1 MFKNPF
7 KTAMIYSLM
16 MISTL
21 SLSAASEITS
31 LADIIRTAREQ
42 NVLTQSI
49 LKNYLMV
56 GMENNFK
63 NTPQTLKTEIAQ
75 YEKNMDFL
83 DESAVSKKAFKNI
96 EAVRALWEPVKKILA
111 QPESLAN
118 AQKLKSA
125 LDTLLQATY
134 QTTKL
139 YTRQTGTT
147 LGIYIDAAANI
158 EVLSQKISA
167 LYLLGTWSKEKERII
182 QSTGKA
188 IDEFN
193 ASMDILT
200 KANVNN
206 DTIKKILKKTQDNF
220 RFFQVMQKLKKNTI
234 PTLLYEKS
242 NIILQ
247 DARALSAAYSKSIIL

>member
-7 KTAMIYSLM
+7 KTGVLYSLI
-16 MISTL
+16 MISSLT
-21 SLSAASEITS
+21 LSAASEITS

-56 GMENNFK
+56 GMENHFK

-96 EAVRALWEPVKKILA
+96 EAVQTLWEPVKKILA
-111 QPESLAN
+111 QPKSLAN

-147 LGIYIDAAANI
+147 LGVYIDAAANI

-188 IDEFN
+188 IEEFN
-193 ASMDILT
+193 TSMDILT
-200 KANVNN
+200 KASINT
-206 DTIKKILKKTQDNF
+206 DTIKKILKKTQGNF